1 MYIIKYNYYTL
12 YISIYYIYYIGD
24 NPLATW
30 DAHSRILH
38 GLETHGNP
46 LTQKHTGDSEQRV

>member
-1 MYIIKYNYYTL
+1 MYMYIIKYNYYIL
-12 YISIYYIYYIGD
+12 YISIYYIGD

-38 GLETHGNP
+38 ALETHGNP
-46 LTQKHTGDSEQRV
+46 LTQKHTGDSEQRM